1 LTHDHLCTNWN
12 SDVAHR
18 RPIIIIDRSIR
29 KQTFVY
35 FFSQISNCTTRK
47 KNIIFLFFFHYV
59 IYCKL
64 QIDVRVGPV
73 DIGDFDES
81 AGSCRIIGA
90 VMIRVAS

>member
-1 LTHDHLCTNWN
+1 MIIYVQIGIVMSLI
-12 SDVAHR
+12 DVR
-18 RPIIIIDRSIR
+18 SLSSIDL
-29 KQTFVY
+29 FVNKHP
-35 FFSQISNCTTRK
+35 FISFHKFQIAQLEK
-47 KNIIFLFFFHYV
+47 KYNLSFFFHYV